1 VVQRQWKTR
10 LFERL
15 LMGGVLAV
23 ILAPLV
29 ATVLLSVFH
38 SEGHSGGYRPWA
50 LSRPTLSSYR
60 AAWND
65 DDAREAIENSL
76 LLALAVGVPASLL
89 AFVCSVSWWKA
100 GVRNLLLVLLFC
112 IVAVPGDVHSIGVL
126 GLLKVFGLQESSLIV
141 LWFSLVIWVL
151 PFATAIMMVAVSQI
165 PNNLIAASGD
175 LGASRVTT
183 LWRIVFG
190 LTYPAIGSAALVGAL
205 MTLSDYVRGFYLG
218 GGSLLLG
225 RHLMK
230 KMNSG
235 SDPSTY
241 ALAGFT
247 FLLGVLFLILAV
259 MGGQRTAAR
268 LGLRAK

>member
-76 LLALAVGVPASLL
+76 LLALAV
-89 AFVCSVSWWKA
+89 